1 MSIDW
6 TKLKKLLEKNHI
18 TPFEYFYL
26 DGECALIKCFL
37 NKNAEF
43 LFIYISSKLRFTID
57 DPESKNKIFHM
68 EDTDETTDMDDYSKS
83 SNVPDMESIDEKSV
97 NTYKEL
103 TKKYQKSISLE
114 GTDEPVSRK
123 IKRQI
128 ERLRIPFARLSY
140 DIALQTGKY
149 ICTSFGEDLSL
160 FSIKNYQSPKLK
172 MFMYLITIK
181 ELIEKVDEIQDE
193 IGVIRTQ
200 FYDIINK
207 VSVSNFEDISSEIDD
222 YISFIKRISSKKTE
236 YMSSISDYQLLYEN
250 IIEKEKMLVKEYKDR
265 LNNSNDNTRRSAIEA
280 EAQRKYEIV
289 YKSRKDTIERG
300 IDLLQ
305 RYHRKLFIFEEVSF
319 DNNIMMTRVRKNF
332 ERLKELI

>member
-43 LFIYISSKLRFTID
+43 LFIYVSSKLRFTID

-68 EDTDETTDMDDYSKS
+68 EDADETTDMDDYSKS
-83 SNVPDMESIDEKSV
+83 SNVPDMSSIDEKSV

-103 TKKYQKSISLE
+103 TKKYQKNISLE
-114 GTDEPVSRK
+114 GNDEPVSRK

-160 FSIKNYQSPKLK
+160 FSIKNYQFPRLK

-181 ELIEKVDEIQDE
+181 ELIEKVDEIQEE
-193 IGVIRTQ
+193 IGVIRPQ

-207 VSVSNFEDISSEIDD
+207 VSISNFEDISGEIDD
-222 YISFIKRISSKKTE
+222 YTSFMRRILTKRTE

-250 IIEKEKMLVKEYKDR
+250 IIEKENILVREYKDR
-265 LNNSNDNTRRSAIEA
+265 VNSSDGIKRSSIEA

-289 YKSRKDTIERG
+289 YKSRKETIERG

-305 RYHRKLFIFEEVSF
+305 RYHRKLFVFEEVSF
-319 DNNIMMTRVRKNF
+319 DNNIMMIRVRKNF
-332 ERLKELI
+332 DRLKELI

>member
-43 LFIYISSKLRFTID
+43 LFIYVSSKLRFTID
-57 DPESKNKIFHM
+57 DPDSKNKIFHM
-68 EDTDETTDMDDYSKS
+68 EDVDETTDMDDYSKS
-83 SNVPDMESIDEKSV
+83 SNVPDMSSIDEKSV

-103 TKKYQKSISLE
+103 TKKYQKNISLE
-114 GTDEPVSRK
+114 GNDEPVSRK

-160 FSIKNYQSPKLK
+160 FSIKNYQFPRLK

-181 ELIEKVDEIQDE
+181 ELIEKVDEIQEE
-193 IGVIRTQ
+193 IGVIRPQ

-207 VSVSNFEDISSEIDD
+207 VSISNFEDISNEIDD
-222 YISFIKRISSKKTE
+222 YTSFMKRILTKRTE

-250 IIEKEKMLVKEYKDR
+250 ILEKENILVREYKDR
-265 LNNSNDNTRRSAIEA
+265 VNSSDGIKRSSIEA

-289 YKSRKDTIERG
+289 YKSRKETIERG

-305 RYHRKLFIFEEVSF
+305 RYHRKLFVFEEVSF
-319 DNNIMMTRVRKNF
+319 DNNIMMIRVRKNF
-332 ERLKELI
+332 DRLKELI

>member
-43 LFIYISSKLRFTID
+43 LFIYVSSKLRFTID
-57 DPESKNKIFHM
+57 DSDSKNKIFNM
-68 EDTDETTDMDDYSKS
+68 EDFDETTDMDDYSKS
-83 SNVPDMESIDEKSV
+83 SNVPDMSTIDEKSV

-103 TKKYQKSISLE
+103 TKKYQKNISLE
-114 GTDEPVSRK
+114 GNDEPVSRK

-149 ICTSFGEDLSL
+149 ICTSFGEDLSM
-160 FSIKNYQSPKLK
+160 FSIKNYQFPKLK

-181 ELIEKVDEIQDE
+181 ELIEKVEEIQDE
-193 IGVIRTQ
+193 IGVIRPQ

-207 VSVSNFEDISSEIDD
+207 VSVSNFEDISTEIAD
-222 YISFIKRISSKKTE
+222 YTSFMKRIMIKKTE

-250 IIEKEKMLVKEYKDR
+250 IIEKENILVREYKDR
-265 LNNSNDNTRRSAIEA
+265 LNSSDSIKRSSIEA

-289 YKSRKDTIERG
+289 YKSRKETIERG

-319 DNNIMMTRVRKNF
+319 DNNIMMIRVRKNF
-332 ERLKELI
+332 DRLKELL

>member
-1 MSIDW
+1 
-6 TKLKKLLEKNHI
+6 
-18 TPFEYFYL
+18 
-26 DGECALIKCFL
+26 
-37 NKNAEF
+37 
-43 LFIYISSKLRFTID
+43 
-57 DPESKNKIFHM
+57 
-68 EDTDETTDMDDYSKS
+68 MDDYSKS
-83 SNVPDMESIDEKSV
+83 SNVPDMSSIDEKSV

-103 TKKYQKSISLE
+103 TKKYQKNISLE
-114 GTDEPVSRK
+114 GDDEPVSRK

-149 ICTSFGEDLSL
+149 ICTSFGEDLSM

-181 ELIEKVDEIQDE
+181 ELIEKVDEIQQE

-207 VSVSNFEDISSEIDD
+207 VSVSNFDDISFEIND
-222 YISFIKRISSKKTE
+222 YTSFMKRISTKKTE

-250 IIEKEKMLVKEYKDR
+250 IIEKENILVKDYKDR
-265 LNNSNDNTRRSAIEA
+265 LTSNDGIKRSAIEA
-280 EAQRKYEIV
+280 EAQRKYEII
-289 YKSRKDTIERG
+289 YKSRKETIERG

-305 RYHRKLFIFEEVSF
+305 RYHRKLFILEEVSF
-319 DNNIMMTRVRKNF
+319 DNNIMMIRVRKNF
-332 ERLKELI
+332 ERLKELV